1 MALLT
6 AVIFIV
12 LVASQFPV
20 VLESEAWALASSLL
34 VTVVVAAATLLL
46 LGNYAP
52 LPLFALLLALHTML
66 PLSRSVAM
74 VLAAIVTV
82 AYFATSVAKR
92 YEAGLYAQYIQ
103 VGILNWDR

>member
-1 MALLT
+1 M
-6 AVIFIV
+6 V

-20 VLESEAWALASSLL
+20 VLESEAWALASSLS

-46 LGNYAP
+46 VGNYAP

-74 VLAAIVTV
+74 VLAAIITV
-82 AYFATSVAKR
+82 AYFIMSVAKR
-92 YEAGLYAQYIQ
+92 YEAGVYSQYIQ
-103 VGILNWDR
+103 VCILIYNISLLFYILR